1 MDFPQR
7 EVFGGVQVWRAITRC
22 VLMMSNVV
30 QKQLLGNLSLLKVC
44 KISGVARPFLMVGH
58 TIVIR
63 FYL

>member
-44 KISGVARPFLMVGH
+44 KIKVIFVFQHPFL
-58 TIVIR
+58 
-63 FYL
+63 